1 MGYRGISEAEAERRR
16 GKFGKPKRGGFRG
29 MEGRE
34 CDEDE
39 IKRRNQIES
48 EVSDSSEGNEAN
60 SSSDSSEETNS
71 SEESN
76 SDNST
81 DSNNSSDSD
90 NSTDSNNSSDS
101 ADSDDSLEEN
111 QNRKLQP
118 DSEGEESDGSESGK
132 VSKAQLRRDMARLAV
147 IKKQREEAA
156 RKRQQS

>member
-81 DSNNSSDSD
+81 DSNNSSDS
-90 NSTDSNNSSDS
+90 